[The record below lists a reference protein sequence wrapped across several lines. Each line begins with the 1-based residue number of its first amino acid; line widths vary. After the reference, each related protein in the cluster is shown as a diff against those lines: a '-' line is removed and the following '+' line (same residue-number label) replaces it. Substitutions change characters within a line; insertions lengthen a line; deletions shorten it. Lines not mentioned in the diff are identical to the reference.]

1 MKINIKPFHFTELLN
16 KGYSLDGLYLL
27 ELIQNEKDVESLS
40 KENSK
45 IGVLLSSLRR
55 KELIKEGKLELTLK
69 GQELLQFLDTKAKP
83 LKIKKTDDSEFTK
96 WWNTFPGTDT
106 FVHNNQQFKGA
117 RSLRVNKDACRVKF
131 EKIIWQKTKKFIQNQ
146 ENWQEIESK
155 AEGAVNF
162 FFGKVKEEVFKP
174 FKDFYA
180 ETKGVKGM
188 KQYNDDTR
196 TFLDD
201 LEEYLNDLKN
211 VHLLDKPLFDQKNDE
226 EISVKVVKIPTQNI
240 TLQLFEEGK
249 SIGEIAKERG
259 ILVQTVFGHLGKFVE
274 NGQLEIE
281 RIIAK
286 EYIQDFKIFY
296 KTKFIENPE
305 QYESLNELKR
315 ELPHM
320 EFHELRVLRDYFR
333 GR

>member
-45 IGVLLSSLRR
+45 IDVLLSSLRR

-131 EKIIWQKTKKFIQNQ
+131 EKIIL
-146 ENWQEIESK
+146 
-155 AEGAVNF
+155 EGEYTANDLIHSLEYHVEQI
-162 FFGKVKEEVFKP
+162 KERSVKERQNKLT
-174 FKDFYA
+174 YLQNSL
-180 ETKGVKGM
+180 T
-188 KQYNDDTR
+188 
-196 TFLDD
+196 
-201 LEEYLNDLKN
+201 YLNQR
-211 VHLLDKPLFDQKNDE
+211 V
-226 EISVKVVKIPTQNI
+226 
-240 TLQLFEEGK
+240 FEP
-249 SIGEIAKERG
+249 
-259 ILVQTVFGHLGKFVE
+259 
-274 NGQLEIE
+274 
-281 RIIAK
+281 
-286 EYIQDFKIFY
+286 
-296 KTKFIENPE
+296 FIELARNE
-305 QYESLNELKR
+305 QQIEKKVSNYINGT
-315 ELPHM
+315 
-320 EFHELRVLRDYFR
+320 DI
-333 GR
+333 